1 MPPTFEV
8 SATLTSARVVAGDS
22 VGLVITATNTGAV
35 TIKVPVR
42 YRLARIPCEGN
53 GGVANGVMGIWG
65 GAFGVGR
72 RRLDGDSTGAGQTV
86 RSAPSGCDV
95 EFGSGEAKTE
105 TVWFETPTAG
115 MFEVIGSYSWKRA
128 APVRLEVVR

>member
-1 MPPTFEV
+1 MRQVVWLIPSLIGCLDRPMRRPPMPPSFEV

-65 GAFGVGR
+65 GGVR
-72 RRLDGDSTGAGQTV
+72 RGPPPPG
-86 RSAPSGCDV
+86 
-95 EFGSGEAKTE
+95 
-105 TVWFETPTAG
+105 W
-115 MFEVIGSYSWKRA
+115 
-128 APVRLEVVR
+128 